1 MARKLKRLRDQVLV
15 ITGASSG
22 IGLTTAEMA
31 AEQGAAVVLNARN
44 EADLRAAAE
53 RIRARGGRATFV
65 AGDVADDEAMDLLA
79 QRAIEEFGGFDTWV
93 NNAGIGMYG
102 RLTEMSMADK
112 RRLFD
117 VDFWGVVHGC
127 RAAVRH
133 LRERGGAIINVGSV
147 TSDRNIP
154 LLGIYGAAKQA
165 VAGYTDALR
174 MELEAEGAPISITL
188 VKPASINTPF
198 IEHARNYMAEA
209 PEYGPPV
216 YAPEEVART
225 ILRCAEK
232 PARDVTVGGGGRAM
246 SILGTVAPRLT
257 DVVMERTMFSAQ
269 KRDVPAEA
277 HDALYEPQ
285 EDGRRHG
292 PTTRHTM
299 RRSAYTRAAMSDVAR
314 MLPVIAAGAIMA
326 ASVRAM
332 RQQRR
337 DPGDGGW

>member
-22 IGLTTAEMA
+22 IGLAAAEMA

-44 EADLRAAAE
+44 EADLRGAAG
-53 RIRARGGRATFV
+53 RIRTRGGRATFV

-79 QRAIEEFGGFDTWV
+79 QRAIEEFGGFDTWI

-102 RLTEMSMADK
+102 RITEMSMADK

-133 LRERGGAIINVGSV
+133 LRTRGGAIINIGSV
-147 TSDRNIP
+147 ASDRNLP

-174 MELEAEGAPISITL
+174 MELEAEGAPVSITL

-216 YAPEEVART
+216 YAPEEVARA

-232 PARDVTVGGGGRAM
+232 PTRDVTVGGGGRAM
-246 SILGTVAPRLT
+246 SIMGTMAPRLT
-257 DVVMERTMFSAQ
+257 DVLMERTMFAAQ
-269 KRDVPAEA
+269 KRDAPSEA
-277 HDALYEPQ
+277 HDSLYEPQ

-292 PTTRHTM
+292 PTARHTFH
-299 RRSAYTRAAMSDVAR
+299 RSGYTRAAMSDFTRV
-314 MLPVIAAGAIMA
+314 LPVVAAGALLA
-326 ASVRAM
+326 AGVRAM
-332 RQQRR
+332 RQQGRR
-337 DPGDGGW
+337 HEDS